1 MNPTPSESV
10 LIIRILDALSD
21 SDNTDL
27 GISNFIKAKH
37 YRVETAHEIKT
48 VIRKYLLGDKVI
60 LDPIQGLYKLKNRS
74 QIKSFS
80 KVEPKTK
87 KNRSVRNY
95 FESKFKKEERKPNEK
110 PYQEQLKIDI
120 PQNVSFL
127 NELFKRREQ
136 LMRLPVEERLNKRK
150 LEIIETI
157 AEIDGIKPLAI
168 EELSFLEKN
177 IRTRIILELIPSLK
191 NEIQKVTFHDD
202 KIQVE
207 DHEIDEISDDEGDIE
222 FDINYFENEKIQIES
237 IDFVNDEIIKN
248 FNAADQLENNDF
260 IIDKENETN
269 DIQNKELIPV
279 ESVIKLIIEEKIR
292 LGKLDGNLLAENIM
306 FRIKKGKWD

>member
-1 MNPTPSESV
+1 MNPTPTESV

-21 SDNTDL
+21 SDKTDL
-27 GISNFIKAKH
+27 DISNFIKAKH

-48 VIRKYLLGDKVI
+48 IIRKYLLEDKVI
-60 LDPIQGLYKLKNRS
+60 LDPIHGVYKLKNRS
-74 QIKSFS
+74 QINSFP

-87 KNRSVRNY
+87 KKRSVRNY

-110 PYQEQLKIDI
+110 PPPEQLKIDI

-127 NELFKRREQ
+127 NELFKRKEQ
-136 LMRLPVEERLNKRK
+136 LMRLPIEDRLNKRK
-150 LEIIETI
+150 LEIIEII

-168 EELSFLEKN
+168 EELSYLEKN
-177 IRTRIILELIPSLK
+177 IRTKIILELIPSLK
-191 NEIQKVTFHDD
+191 NEIQKVTFQDD

-207 DHEIDEISDDEGDIE
+207 DHEIDEILEDEDDIE
-222 FDINYFENEKIQIES
+222 FDINYIENEIVSVDQI
-237 IDFVNDEIIKN
+237 NNEITKN
-248 FNAADQLENNDF
+248 FNTADQLESNEF
-260 IIDKENETN
+260 IIDKEIESNE
-269 DIQNKELIPV
+269 IQSKELIPV